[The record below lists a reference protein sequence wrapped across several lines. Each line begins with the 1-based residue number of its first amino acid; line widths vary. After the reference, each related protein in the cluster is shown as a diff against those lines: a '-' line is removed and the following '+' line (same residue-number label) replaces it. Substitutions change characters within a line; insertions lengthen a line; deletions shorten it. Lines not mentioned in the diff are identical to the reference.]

1 MHKVVIVGAGPAGIA
16 AAELLVANGIR
27 PTLIDEAA
35 DAGGQIY
42 RRPAPHI
49 DLDMRRLLGRDNI
62 NYESFHARAG
72 NLLPRIDYRPRT
84 TAWALF
90 DDCVWT
96 ERDDVIE
103 QRPYD
108 ALILATGATDR
119 TMPVPGWTLPGVF
132 TLGGAQILLKG
143 QGALIGRR
151 VVFGGSSPLLYL
163 AARQYLSAGAT
174 VAAVLDTTPFGAKIA
189 AAGTL
194 LCAPTT
200 LACGLTTMARV
211 RSSGV
216 PIHHGVRLEAF
227 EGEGGVSAVR
237 YLDRAGRQKRVECD
251 AVAFGFGLK
260 PEAQLADLAGI
271 PFRYNE
277 TFRQWLP
284 AADGDGRAGARTY
297 LAGDGCTIG
306 GAQAADVSGSLAAA
320 ALLEDIGTR
329 AHAIDC
335 STLRRQ
341 LARLRRFQRGLAL
354 AFAWPAER
362 FASMDD
368 NLAICRCEDVTA
380 GEIRRTV
387 LAALGPTDIN
397 RVKALT
403 RVGMGRCQGRFC
415 GLAAAEIV
423 AAAEDRPLEAAG
435 RLRGQAPV
443 KPLAPT
449 ARELKRA

>member
-1 MHKVVIVGAGPAGIA
+1 MHKVVIVGAGPAGIS

-35 DAGGQIY
+35 TAGGQIY

-49 DLDMRRLLGRDNI
+49 NLDMGRLLGRDNV
-62 NYESFHARAG
+62 NYESFHARAD
-72 NLLPRIDYRPRT
+72 NLLPRVNYRPRT

-90 DDCVWT
+90 GDCVWT
-96 ERDDVIE
+96 VSDDVIE
-103 QRPYD
+103 QWPYD

-119 TMPVPGWTLPGVF
+119 TIPVPGWTLPGVF
-132 TLGGAQILLKG
+132 TLGGAQVLLKG

-163 AARQYLSAGAT
+163 AAKQYLAAGAT
-174 VAAVLDTTPFGAKIA
+174 VAAILDTTPFGAKVA
-189 AAGTL
+189 AAWTL
-194 LCAPTT
+194 LSAPTT
-200 LACGLTTMARV
+200 FARGLTTMAQV

-227 EGEGGVSAVR
+227 EGEGGISAVR
-237 YLDRAGRQKRVECD
+237 YLDRAGHQKRVECD
-251 AVAFGFGLK
+251 AVAFSFGLK
-260 PEAQLADLAGI
+260 PESQLADLAGI
-271 PFRYNE
+271 SFRYDE

-297 LAGDGCTIG
+297 VAGDGFTIG
-306 GAQAADVSGSLAAA
+306 GAQAAKVSGMLAAA
-320 ALLEDIGTR
+320 ALLEDVGTR
-329 AHAIDC
+329 VQDIDR
-335 STLRRQ
+335 SALRRQ
-341 LARLRRFQRGLAL
+341 LARLRSFQRGLARG
-354 AFAWPAER
+354 FAWPTER

-368 NLAICRCEDVTA
+368 NLAVCRCENVTV
-380 GEIRRTV
+380 GDIRCTI

-423 AAAEDRPLEAAG
+423 AAAAGRPLETAG
-435 RLRGQAPV
+435 RLRSQAPV
-443 KPLAPT
+443 KPLPPT
-449 ARELKRA
+449 ARELTPP